1 MNKDILYNKK
11 SRDQLKQELDAE
23 IFDRITCSFYRY
35 MDIEEPI
42 HFRDALYR
50 EWNRLKILGRVY
62 VAKEGINAQ
71 ISCPDFNWNQFLSSI
86 ESHSQLKD
94 VPIKRAVK
102 DGKSFYKLTIKVK
115 KEIVAYGLSSDEY
128 DMKTVGNHLS
138 AELFNEKIEQGKA
151 ITVDMRNYYE
161 SEVGR
166 FENALTPDVDTS
178 RDLLP
183 AVKEMLSG
191 HEDDEIMLYCTGG
204 VRCEKASA

>member
-1 MNKDILYNKK
+1 MELNSSKMNKDILYNKK

-23 IFDRITCSFYRY
+23 TFDRITCSFYRY
-35 MDIEEPI
+35 MNIEEPI
-42 HFRDALYR
+42 HFRDASI

-62 VAKEGINAQ
+62 VAQEGINAQ

-86 ESHSQLKD
+86 ESNSQLKD

-138 AELFNEKIEQGKA
+138 AELFNEKLKKA
-151 ITVDMRNYYE
+151 RQ
-161 SEVGR
+161 
-166 FENALTPDVDTS
+166 S
-178 RDLLP
+178 RL
-183 AVKEMLSG
+183 
-191 HEDDEIMLYCTGG
+191 I
-204 VRCEKASA
+204 

>member
-1 MNKDILYNKK
+1 M
-11 SRDQLKQELDAE
+11 
-23 IFDRITCSFYRY
+23 
-35 MDIEEPI
+35 
-42 HFRDALYR
+42 
-50 EWNRLKILGRVY
+50 
-62 VAKEGINAQ
+62 
-71 ISCPDFNWNQFLSSI
+71 
-86 ESHSQLKD
+86 
-94 VPIKRAVK
+94 K

-204 VRCEKASA
+204 VRCEKASAYLIKQGFNKVSQLSGGVIQYAHDI